1 MKGAKYSSYFSL
13 RLATVCALMMSLTI
27 IVNAEFLS
35 GLLNSNPKVVS
46 LAVILLGFAAFF
58 QVADG
63 LAMASIGSLRGYKDT
78 FGPMKILAVSYWGVG
93 LPVGIML
100 SITNL
105 ITEQMGA
112 VGMWAGMAFGL
123 LVAAVLMVRRVRLIS
138 SRFINEN

>member
-1 MKGAKYSSYFSL
+1 
-13 RLATVCALMMSLTI
+13 MSLTI
-27 IVNAEFLS
+27 ILNAEFLS
-35 GLLNSNPKVVS
+35 GMLNSNPKVIS